1 MNLNY
6 IIVYANDINKM
17 TKFYIEALGMSIVE
31 AHSSPTFVTLSSD
44 SGAMI
49 GLQDKSASQLPP
61 RDETQ
66 PGTVELSFAADDVDA
81 TWKQWQQN
89 GVEMITEPLDL
100 PFGRYFMAK
109 DVEGHYL
116 SVYRFRS

>member
-6 IIVYANDINKM
+6 VIIYVNDINKM
-17 TKFYIEALGMSIVE
+17 KKFYTEALGMSIVE
-31 AHSSPTFVTLSSD
+31 AHSSPAFVTVSSAG
-44 SGAMI
+44 GAVI

-66 PGTVELSFAADDVDA
+66 AGNVELSFASDDVDA